1 MTAPGKR
8 FGILADVH
16 GNLPALL
23 AAVARLR
30 AEGVERFL
38 CAGDLVGYGPFP
50 DECVEVIAGLE
61 AVCVAGNHDLIALGR
76 LSDDRCNTLARN
88 SLAWTRKRLG
98 PASREYLDA
107 LPLQVQV
114 DGVLMA
120 HGSPDDPQHYVRDG
134 AEAARQLATVAARCP
149 AVRVLVLGHTHMAGA
164 WAPGGRPLETDAG
177 SAMPLGEEGPVLLN
191 PGAVG
196 QSRERRIRARSL
208 VLDLREQTVVF
219 HADRYD
225 VGACRRALRSAGL
238 PPETVH
244 VSPTLAGRAA
254 RRLRRAAAKAI
265 RRRPRTRRDPGP
277 LHRA

>member
-1 MTAPGKR
+1 MIASGKR

-50 DECVEVIAGLE
+50 DECVEVIAGLD

-76 LSDDRCNTLARN
+76 LSDDRCNALART
-88 SLAWTRKRLG
+88 SLAWTRERLG
-98 PASREYLDA
+98 PATREYLEA

-114 DGVLMA
+114 DGVVLA
-120 HGSPDDPQHYVRDG
+120 HGSPDDPQRYIRDG
-134 AEAARQLATVAARCP
+134 AEAARELATVAARCP
-149 AVRVLVLGHTHMAGA
+149 AARVLVLGHTHIARA
-164 WAPGGRPLETDAG
+164 WVPGGRPLETDAG
-177 SAMPLGEEGPVLLN
+177 SVMPLGEERPVLLN

-196 QSRERRIRARSL
+196 QSRERRIRARSV

-244 VSPTLAGRAA
+244 LSPTLPGRAA
-254 RRLRRAAAKAI
+254 RRLRRAAAKRS

>member
-1 MTAPGKR
+1 MIAPGKR

-50 DECVEVIAGLE
+50 DECVDVVAGLD

-76 LSDDRCNTLARN
+76 LSDDRCNALARN
-88 SLAWTRKRLG
+88 SLAWTRKRLAS
-98 PASREYLDA
+98 ASREYLEA
-107 LPLQVQV
+107 LPVRAEL
-114 DGVLMA
+114 DGVVMA
-120 HGSPDDPQHYVRDG
+120 HGSPDDPQRYVRDN
-134 AEAARQLATVAARCP
+134 AEAARQLATVAARWP
-149 AVRVLVLGHTHMAGA
+149 AARVLVLGHTHIAGA
-164 WAPGGRPLETDAG
+164 WAPGGRPLDTSG
-177 SAMPLGEEGPVLLN
+177 SATPLAPDWPVLLN

-208 VLDLREQTVVF
+208 VLDLSEHTVAF
-219 HADRYD
+219 HADAYD
-225 VGACRRALRSAGL
+225 VGACRRALREVGL

-244 VSPTLAGRAA
+244 LSPTLAGRAA
-254 RRLRRAAAKAI
+254 RRLRRAAAKG
-265 RRRPRTRRDPGP
+265 RPSTRRDPGA
-277 LHRA
+277 LHRG

>member
-1 MTAPGKR
+1 MTASGKR

-16 GNLPALL
+16 GNLPALQT
-23 AAVARLR
+23 AVARLR

-50 DECVEVIAGLE
+50 DECVEVIAGLD

-76 LSDDRCNTLARN
+76 LSDDRCNRLARN
-88 SLAWTRKRLG
+88 SLAWTRERLG
-98 PASREYLDA
+98 QAAREYLEA

-120 HGSPDDPQHYVRDG
+120 HGSPDDPRRYVRDG
-134 AEAARQLATVAARCP
+134 AEAARQLATLATRCP
-149 AVRVLVLGHTHMAGA
+149 AAHVLVLGHTHIARA
-164 WAPGGRPLETDAG
+164 WAPGGRPLETDAQ
-177 SAMPLGEEGPVLLN
+177 SAMPLGEERPVLLN

-196 QSRERRIRARSL
+196 QSRERRIRARSV
-208 VLDLREQTVVF
+208 VLDLREQTVAF

-225 VGACRRALRSAGL
+225 VRACRRALRSAGL

-244 VSPTLAGRAA
+244 LSPTLAGRAA
-254 RRLRRAAAKAI
+254 RRLRRAASTGI
-265 RRRPRTRRDPGP
+265 GRRPRTRRDPSP

>member
-8 FGILADVH
+8 FGVLADVH
-16 GNLPALL
+16 GNLPALR

-50 DECVEVIAGLE
+50 DECVEVIAGLD

-76 LSDDRCNTLARN
+76 LSDERCNALARE
-88 SLAWTRKRLG
+88 SLAWTRKRLA
-98 PASREYLDA
+98 PSSREYLEA
-107 LPLQVQV
+107 LPVWVEL
-114 DGVLMA
+114 DGVVMA
-120 HGSPDDPQHYVRDG
+120 HGSPDDPQRYVRDG
-134 AEAARQLATVAARCP
+134 AEAARQLATVADRWSA
-149 AVRVLVLGHTHMAGA
+149 ARVLVLGHTHIARA
-164 WAPGGRPLETDAG
+164 WAPGGRPLDTSAG
-177 SAMPLGEEGPVLLN
+177 SATPLVRDRPVLLN

-208 VLDLREQTVVF
+208 VLDLREQTVAF
-219 HADRYD
+219 HADAYD

-238 PPETVH
+238 PPEAVH
-244 VSPTLAGRAA
+244 LSPTLPGRAA
-254 RRLRRAAAKAI
+254 RRLRRAAAKGI
-265 RRRPRTRRDPGP
+265 REWPRTRRDPSP